1 MFNVSQYIINNR
13 ESNSY
18 DVPQIVCADGFT
30 ISVQA
35 SKTHYCRPRI
45 DDATYYT
52 EVECG
57 FPSSVPEFIQ
67 KYAKDYTSLTDT
79 VYPYTPVELVNKLI
93 DLHGGL
99 KK

>member
-13 ESNSY
+13 KSNSCN
-18 DVPQIVCADGFT
+18 VPQIVCADGFT

-35 SKTHYCRPRI
+35 SECHYCVPRI
-45 DDATYYT
+45 GNAVYYT

-57 FPSSVPEFIQ
+57 YPSSIPEFIQ
-67 KYAKDYTSLTDT
+67 EYAEDSESLMDT

>member
-1 MFNVSQYIINNR
+1 MFNVSNYILANR
-13 ESNSY
+13 KPNSHN
-18 DVPQIVCADGFT
+18 VRPIVCVDGFS

-35 SKTHYCRPRI
+35 SEFHYCEPRI
-45 DDATYYT
+45 DNAIVYT

-57 FPSSVPEFIQ
+57 YPSSIPEFIQ
-67 KYAKDYTSLTDT
+67 EYAEDTESLTDT

>member
-1 MFNVSQYIINNR
+1 MFSVSQYIINNR
-13 ESNSY
+13 KPNSHK
-18 DVPQIVCADGFT
+18 VPQIVCADGFT

-35 SKTHYCRPRI
+35 SEAHYCHPRI

-57 FPSSVPEFIQ
+57 YPSSNPEFIQ
-67 KYAKDYTSLTDT
+67 EYAENSESLTGT